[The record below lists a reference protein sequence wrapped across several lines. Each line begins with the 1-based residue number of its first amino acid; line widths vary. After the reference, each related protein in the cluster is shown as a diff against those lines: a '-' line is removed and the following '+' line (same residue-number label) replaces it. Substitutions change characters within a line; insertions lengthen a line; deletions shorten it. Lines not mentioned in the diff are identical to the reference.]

1 MLALTLAV
9 CLPCIA
15 AEAAAPAAK
24 RGVLRV
30 KLQPELARQV
40 GTNNRSN
47 YNYHTG
53 NHCPHN

>member
-40 GTNNRSN
+40 GKSPRKDIVN
-47 YNYHTG
+47 YQ
-53 NHCPHN
+53 